1 MDVVTSDR
9 LSHLVETVYGCVIE
23 PDRWPTT
30 MEEICSDLGCFMSA
44 IFLVDLEHSQHFFF
58 REWNTDPRWQAR
70 FPRYH
75 KDMTMLYRHHAL
87 PRYNEDMTM
96 LHRRA
101 PSPSTHAIDEPLVL
115 SRHVPEQIWHS
126 TRYYQEWARPQGF
139 CDAIEAIVLRNASQI
154 VVFSAVRHQSKGV
167 ATDREISLLR

>member
-58 REWNTDPRWQAR
+58 RERNTDPRWQAR

-115 SRHVPEQIWHS
+115 SRHVPEQRDFLIRETMRRRGVFHD
-126 TRYYQEWARPQGF
+126 AR
-139 CDAIEAIVLRNASQI
+139 LS
-154 VVFSAVRHQSKGV
+154 
-167 ATDREISLLR
+167 DRFYGQRDKT